1 VSSKNQFALLGQ
13 RRFGPFFVTQFL
25 GAFNDNVFKNALVIL
40 LAFQAGAS
48 AELEPSV
55 LVNLAAGLFILPFF
69 LFSATCGQLADKY
82 EKSQL
87 MRLTKVMEIGVM
99 LLGVAGFYLDSLVLL
114 FAALFLM
121 GAQST
126 LFGPAKYGI
135 LPQHL
140 DSTEL
145 VGGNGLVEMGTFLAI
160 LLGTMAGGILI
171 GLQDIGVL
179 SVSVTIV
186 GIAILGLLAS
196 LGIPEAPATDP
207 GLKINWNPVTET
219 WRNLRFASGNRTVF
233 LSILGISWFWYFG
246 ATYLTQLPVY
256 TKENL
261 GGTAEVVTLLLT
273 LFSLGVGV
281 GSLLCERLSG
291 RQVEIG
297 LVPFGSIGMTVFSI
311 DLFFAVPGHSTG
323 ALVDIA
329 GFLQKP
335 GGWRVIWD
343 VVLLG
348 LFGGLYIVPLYALIQ
363 QRSEPSHR
371 SRIIA
376 CNNIM
381 NAAFMVLSSA
391 VAVGLLKA
399 GLDIPQLFLVTAL
412 FNAAIALFIYDLVP
426 EFLVRFVIW
435 ILMHTMYRLRT
446 RDIDKLPVEGACVLV
461 CNHVSFVDAL
471 ILGGSVRRPA
481 RFVMYYKIFQ
491 IPLLSWF
498 FRTVKAIPIAGQK
511 EDPQMMERAF
521 DQVSQCLKDGDVV
534 VIFPEG
540 AITQDGEIAPFR
552 AGIERIIQRDPVPV
566 YPMALRGVWG
576 SFFSRRGGPAMA
588 KVPRRFWSRIEL
600 VVGDPVPPHAV
611 KAALLQQKV
620 AELRGDLR

>member
-1 VSSKNQFALLGQ
+1 LSANNQFALLGQ
-13 RRFGPFFVTQFL
+13 KRFGPFFVTQFL
-25 GAFNDNVFKNALVIL
+25 GAFNDNVFKNALVIM
-40 LAFQAGAS
+40 LAFQAAAS
-48 AELEPSV
+48 TPLDPSV

-82 EKSQL
+82 EKSRL
-87 MRLTKVMEIGVM
+87 MRLTKLMEIGVM
-99 LLGVAGFYLDSLVLL
+99 LLGVAGFYLHNLPML
-114 FAALFLM
+114 FTALFLM
-121 GAQST
+121 GAQSA
-126 LFGPAKYGI
+126 LFGPTKYGI

-160 LLGTMAGGILI
+160 LLGTLVGGVLI
-171 GLQDIGVL
+171 GLQGIGVL

-186 GIAILGLLAS
+186 VIAILGFIAS
-196 LGIPEAPATDP
+196 VGIPEAPATDP
-207 GLKINWNPVTET
+207 GLKINWNPFTET

-256 TKENL
+256 TRENL

-291 RQVEIG
+291 RRVELG
-297 LVPFGSIGMTVFSI
+297 LVPFGSIGITLFGI
-311 DLFFAVPGHSTG
+311 DLFFAVPGQASG
-323 ALVDIA
+323 ALVDVA

-335 GGWRVIWD
+335 EAWRVIWD
-343 VVLLG
+343 VVLIG

-376 CNNIM
+376 GNNIL
-381 NAAFMVLSSA
+381 NAAFMVLSA
-391 VAVGLLKA
+391 TVAIGLLKA

-412 FNAAIALFIYDLVP
+412 FNAAVALFIYGLVP
-426 EFLVRFVIW
+426 EFLVRFMIW
-435 ILMHTMYRLRT
+435 ILMHTMYRLRV
-446 RDIDKLPVEGACVLV
+446 RGLEKIPDEGACVLV

-481 RFVMYYKIFQ
+481 RFVMYYKIFKV
-491 IPLLSWF
+491 PLLSWF
-498 FRTVKAIPIAGQK
+498 FRTVKAIPIAGMK

-521 DQVSQCLKDGDVV
+521 DEVSQCLKDGDVV

-540 AITQDGEIAPFR
+540 ALTADGEIAPFR
-552 AGIERIIQRDPVPV
+552 QGIEHIIQRDPVPV

-576 SFFSRRGGPAMA
+576 SFFSRRDGPAMA
-588 KVPRRFWSRIEL
+588 KLPRRFWSRVEL
-600 VVGDPVPPHAV
+600 VVGDPVPANQV
-611 KAALLQQKV
+611 TAELLQQKV
-620 AELRGDLR
+620 TELRGDWK